1 VAPRHPLTAAPG
13 DGDYDYDYERPGL
26 LAKDTTEACA
36 GPGSPGGG
44 RRPIQTV
51 DRNRAAVTN
60 QPDQEVFVG
69 KLLAWRPEALHEGVR
84 GRKARETPRAAS
96 PDTGNNPCGLS
107 AMVSGPSR
115 QRRDPRGRYDREKK
129 EPQSTG
135 RERGPNSSEK
145 RASNLGVRAMVP
157 SSTQGTTR
165 AEQDSADDT
174 SCGDGGRHGHGRN
187 ARRRW
192 GAYAHKTQHAR
203 LSRPASPGGD
213 CTN

>member
-1 VAPRHPLTAAPG
+1 MIPGSTMSVSRATGQQSLRRRGVWTTELLSFEFPGSLKTLSILPQNTITWECNLTMLAKQCAPRA
-13 DGDYDYDYERPGL
+13 R
-26 LAKDTTEACA
+26 
-36 GPGSPGGG
+36 S
-44 RRPIQTV
+44 
-51 DRNRAAVTN
+51 
-60 QPDQEVFVG
+60 
-69 KLLAWRPEALHEGVR
+69 
-84 GRKARETPRAAS
+84 RETPRAAS

-135 RERGPNSSEK
+135 RERGTNSSEK

-192 GAYAHKTQHAR
+192 GANAHKTQHAR
-203 LSRPASPGGD
+203 LSRPASLGGD